1 VPQLNKQPVMTSYYL
16 VRYSGGSYYDSFD
29 VVIFTTSKKTTATKY
44 CTKFNKILKK
54 WKDYYKQFET
64 QKYAITNWIADEHIN
79 NKFERW
85 NKLSRINRC
94 YWVEV
99 SVR

>member
-1 VPQLNKQPVMTSYYL
+1 MPQLNKQAVMTSYYL
-16 VRYSGGSYYDSFD
+16 VRYSGGSYENDFD

-54 WKDYYKQFET
+54 WKAYYKQFET
-64 QKYAITNWIADEHIN
+64 QKYGIMTWISDEHIHT
-79 NKFERW
+79 KFERW
-85 NKLSRINRC
+85 NKLSNISGC